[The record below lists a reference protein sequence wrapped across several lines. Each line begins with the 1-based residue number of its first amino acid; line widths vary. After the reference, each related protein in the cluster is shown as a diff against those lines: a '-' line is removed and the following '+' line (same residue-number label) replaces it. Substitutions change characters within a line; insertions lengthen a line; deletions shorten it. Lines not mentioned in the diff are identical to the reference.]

1 MSTRDPGKV
10 GRLLRALARHVATE
24 ASLATLIAD
33 TVGGDRADGADGAL
47 ARDTVR
53 DYLDA
58 LEREM
63 IVEDQPAWAPHL
75 RSRSRIRNAP
85 KRHFVDP
92 SLAAAALRATP
103 ARLLAD
109 LNTLGLLFESLVV
122 RDLRVYAQAS
132 DATVLHYRDNTGL
145 EVDALVEVSDG
156 RWAAFEVK
164 LGQGQVDAAAASLL
178 TFATRVDTTKCG
190 APVALGVI
198 TASGYGYR
206 RPDGVHVIPVGAL
219 GP

>member
-1 MSTRDPGKV
+1 GLPPSTPQLI
-10 GRLLRALARHVATE
+10 GR
-24 ASLATLIAD
+24 
-33 TVGGDRADGADGAL
+33 GGRFSGVHEWPVLG
-47 ARDTVR
+47 V
-53 DYLDA
+53 
-58 LEREM
+58 
-63 IVEDQPAWAPHL
+63 HL
-75 RSRSRIRNAP
+75 G
-85 KRHFVDP
+85 VDP

-109 LNTLGLLFESLVV
+109 LNALGLLFESLVV

-132 DATVLHYRDNTGL
+132 DAPVLHYRDNTGL
-145 EVDALVEVSDG
+145 EVDAIVEVSDG

-178 TFATRVDTTKCG
+178 TFATRVDTAKCG
-190 APVALGVI
+190 APAALGVI

-206 RPDGVHVIPVGAL
+206 RPDGVHVIPIGAL